1 MTTSAA
7 ATIPAGLDIT
17 DTTVDLLVIGS
28 GTGLAAALSGHEAG
42 LNVLVVEKA
51 SDVGGSTARS
61 GGALWLP
68 TTPLLTDKGTADTA
82 DRASTYLDAV
92 VHDTAPAATAA
103 RARRPPA
110 SSGALSRW
118 RPGPPGAS
126 WAP

>member
-7 ATIPAGLDIT
+7 ATIPAGLEIT

-28 GTGLAAALSGHEAG
+28 GTGLAAALSGHESG

-82 DRASTYLDAV
+82 DRAATYLDAV
-92 VHDTAPAATAA
+92 VHGTAPAARSTGFLKHVNATV
-103 RARRPPA
+103 
-110 SSGALSRW
+110 
-118 RPGPPGAS
+118 
-126 WAP
+126 